1 MECHIAQLV
10 VAQRATI
17 PPDAALT
24 LGDVDDF
31 TRYAA
36 AANHMDEHRAKIG
49 LGQAVESIDRIIA
62 PRLVFTSRLDKLG
75 L

>member
-10 VAQRATI
+10 VAPRATI

-24 LGDVDDF
+24 LGNVDDLA
-31 TRYAA
+31 RYAA

-49 LGQAVESIDRIIA
+49 LGQSVESIDRIIA
-62 PRLVFTSRLDKLG
+62 LRLVFTSRLDKLG